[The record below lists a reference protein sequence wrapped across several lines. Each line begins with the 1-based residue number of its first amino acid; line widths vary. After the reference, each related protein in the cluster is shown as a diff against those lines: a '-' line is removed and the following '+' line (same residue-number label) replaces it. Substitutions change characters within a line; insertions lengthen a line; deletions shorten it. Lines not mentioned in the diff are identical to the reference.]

1 MAKRSK
7 DGDQVERSER
17 GEQAKSGEVEIFEP
31 KRVERM
37 AAFLEAAER
46 IDEWKSIGRRI
57 KQNGNNYKPTVRD
70 RALVATAS
78 STGFPQQQIADA
90 LEISPNTLRDH
101 FVRELELGGMM
112 AVMTAVEVIFDHV
125 REGDL
130 DAAKFVV
137 SRRAREIWSDKAG
150 QAPVTV
156 NVNADSPSE
165 RVNRDPDDVARVIDA
180 ISVRVAE
187 RIGLKKD

>member
-1 MAKRSK
+1 MAKRPK
-7 DGDQVERSER
+7 DGVQVER
-17 GEQAKSGEVEIFEP
+17 GDQAGDVEIFEP

-57 KQNGNNYKPTVRD
+57 RQTGNNYKPTVRD

-150 QAPVTV
+150 QGAVTV
-156 NVNADSPSE
+156 NVNADSASE
-165 RVNRDPDDVARVIDA
+165 RVDRDPDDVARVIDA

-187 RIGLKKD
+187 RIGLKKN

>member
-7 DGDQVERSER
+7 DGGQVEAVER
-17 GEQAKSGEVEIFEP
+17 GEQAQSGEVEIFEP

-57 KQNGNNYKPTVRD
+57 RQNGNNYKPTVRD

-150 QAPVTV
+150 QTPVTV
-156 NVNADSPSE
+156 NVNADPPLQ
-165 RVNRDPDDVARVIDA
+165 RVNRDMSDVERAIEKVADAVMARIA
-180 ISVRVAE
+180 
-187 RIGLKKD
+187 LKRG